1 MKYKLEAEFELRYAN
16 DYQFATDRIRAALK
30 LVEERTANLIF
41 DEVHFRKLEE
51 RVSHTEKRND
61 NDSGLAK

>member
-30 LVEERTANLIF
+30 LVEERTANLVF
-41 DEVHFRKLEE
+41 DGVHFA
-51 RVSHTEKRND
+51 RVSHTERKDDHN
-61 NDSGLAK
+61 S